1 MTQPFN
7 VNDKVWLNDME
18 GRENVP
24 AIITALPSDNSTTW
38 TIEFEGDNEY
48 GLTGTHAVQFLTDL
62 TARDAG

>member
-24 AIITALPSDNSTTW
+24 AIITAQPSANSNTW

-48 GLTGTHAVQFLTDL
+48 GLTGTHTVEFTTDL
-62 TARDAG
+62 TPRNA